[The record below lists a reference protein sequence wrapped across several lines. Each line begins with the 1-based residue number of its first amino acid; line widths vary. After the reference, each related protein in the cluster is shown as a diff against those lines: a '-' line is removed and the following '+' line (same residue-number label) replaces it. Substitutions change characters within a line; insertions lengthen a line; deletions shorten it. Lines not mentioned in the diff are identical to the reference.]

1 MLEGFWEVSSYRS
14 NKKVYHFRCYQSK
27 PLKAF
32 LKTFHVHVPSIYCM
46 CAQASGAV
54 TNMTLRKYEKPFE
67 YTHACPKKNSSDKD
81 ENKKETECIQIQI
94 KGVVFNSGIRRQRTT
109 RNVKRTRGSTA
120 PFYRIDSAGSLSVSM
135 DDSEN
140 DRKCQIHAGSLQ
152 HRFIGFVSVL
162 FPYTAQIPNEI
173 RFDIHR

>member
-1 MLEGFWEVSSYRS
+1 
-14 NKKVYHFRCYQSK
+14 
-27 PLKAF
+27 
-32 LKTFHVHVPSIYCM
+32 M

-54 TNMTLRKYEKPFE
+54 TNMTLRKYEDHSNTHIH
-67 YTHACPKKNSSDKD
+67 THACPKKNSSDKD

-94 KGVVFNSGIRRQRTT
+94 KGVVFNSGIRHQR
-109 RNVKRTRGSTA
+109 RHEMRREREEAQLLFIGSIVLEV
-120 PFYRIDSAGSLSVSM
+120 YRCQM

>member
-1 MLEGFWEVSSYRS
+1 
-14 NKKVYHFRCYQSK
+14 
-27 PLKAF
+27 
-32 LKTFHVHVPSIYCM
+32 M

-67 YTHACPKKNSSDKD
+67 YTHTTHACPKKNSSDKD

-94 KGVVFNSGIRRQRTT
+94 KGVVFNSGIRRQR
-109 RNVKRTRGSTA
+109 RHEMRREREGAQLLFIGSIVLEV
-120 PFYRIDSAGSLSVSM
+120 YRCQM